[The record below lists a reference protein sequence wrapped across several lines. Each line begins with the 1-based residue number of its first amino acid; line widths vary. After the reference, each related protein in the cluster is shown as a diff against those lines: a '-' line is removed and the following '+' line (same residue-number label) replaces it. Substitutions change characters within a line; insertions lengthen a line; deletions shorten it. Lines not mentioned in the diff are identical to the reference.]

1 MADTIRTEPT
11 EKKITHH
18 VSFSNGGTELGLV
31 LCNGYGNPS
40 TQGIRQ
46 GKMPNRSLQISQG
59 DPDYSDMELPYTPI
73 TQKDWSGG
81 RGQED
86 FEKDKTRY
94 SDSHTIDAMMGEV
107 MLGPKPTVANDVG
120 GFASGTPIDNTQQDD
135 ETTPNPFTGGFWSDV
150 SGEEVTYFEDTCTLS
165 RRYPPGTLPV
175 LTVHYQTRAT
185 RFQYTDA
192 NPLMQIKLKLSNT
205 SKVTIAIREATTV
218 DISTDQKKKDLYDL
232 LVKLESLGTYEK
244 SETFDI
250 VKATTLTEYTFD
262 FNHTM
267 VEDAYYWLIVR
278 NENILMNDDPLDFDF
293 SVGTNDTPSTYE
305 FRGVQG
311 FYNSIKATYSTGYE
325 YVKYCASIS
334 DNTGDSLAYSLIP
347 LGESSGDA
355 HFFTLRNTKFV
366 IMSPSDGS
374 APKLYMEGY
383 HGYAAAA
390 NTGELTKIHARNIG
404 AEADG
409 CIVKLVGGPGSTERT
424 RWREIDSVT
433 TGASGYLIVDPA
445 WKIVH
450 TTSTE
455 FAVIGTETWTE
466 ITGHGLTTAVTD
478 VMVVNDIVYF
488 AQGESVKLRRMTCYN
503 NSGAW
508 AFKFAEEDYY
518 ATFMELIQKEDGTLR
533 IWRALATASTV
544 SSSAVAAWQDS
555 TAKILSFGSD
565 ITCGNTMYRINGL
578 VAYGTPRIPYVL
590 KEDGFGAI
598 SNDIYDQVPLAEFAA
613 VADDNNGRAN
623 LQRGVYLYLTL
634 LNGVERYYEGRL
646 DDIGPNRD
654 LGLPNN
660 RNGVV
665 SSMLAYP
672 GRMYASIDHPT
683 GYSAVLVYNDVG
695 WHEIYRSSLGA
706 RIYTMDVQVLDGDR
720 CDRLWIA
727 QEGTIT
733 WLPIAIDPKKQDDYT
748 YNPTGSIETSWIN
761 SNFKEIKKYFSSIEI
776 FSEGLTAGAQYV
788 RISYKVDDDDDDW
801 TEIDDDVD
809 ESPSQEIE
817 FPNHAVYGK
826 RIKIKLVLYTT
837 DTSSSPRIKGIT
849 IKPVTRLPLKKSW
862 SMTFRVD
869 DSIHD
874 LQGIQSELDGY
885 DLMAQLES
893 WADSNT
899 TPTPLLMNV
908 PHLLFNNKYVFIEP
922 ESLRPIQWITGD
934 NKKDLVGIGQL
945 TVYEA

>member
-94 SDSHTIDAMMGEV
+94 SDSNTIDAMMGEV
-107 MLGPKPTVANDVG
+107 MLGPKPTGVELE
-120 GFASGTPIDNTQQDD
+120 TPTVITNAQED
-135 ETTPNPFTGGFWSDV
+135 EESIANPFTGRGWLYSNLYSTWTEV
-150 SGEEVTYFEDTCTLS
+150 SQSLS
-165 RRYPPGTLPV
+165 VPTGCYINRQV
-175 LTVHYQTRAT
+175 RAT
-185 RFQYTDA
+185 RFQWTSALNLSTVTLWLA
-192 NPLMQIKLKLSNT
+192 NTNNVSVYVLP
-205 SKVTIAIREATTV
+205 ADTV
-218 DISTDQKKKDLYDL
+218 DISTGTAKEDLIEYL
-232 LVKLESLGTYEK
+232 LDGTWIGKNGIPTYEITE
-244 SETFDI
+244 SS
-250 VKATTLTEYTFD
+250 ALQEYTF
-262 FNHTM
+262 NVPARM
-267 VEDAYYWLIVR
+267 VEDNYYWLVVASNKVINPIEAR
-278 NENILMNDDPLDFDF
+278 GFTIPFI
-293 SVGTNDTPSTYE
+293 VGTNDTPASHE
-305 FRGVQG
+305 IICVNGL
-311 FYNSIKATYSTGYE
+311 FYAYFPATDTQTKYFAAIKENS
-325 YVKYCASIS
+325 
-334 DNTGDSLAYSLIP
+334 GDSLAFVLTPTTIIP
-347 LGESSGDA
+347 GAA
-355 HFFTLRNTKFV
+355 HFFTLRNTKFM
-366 IMSPSDGS
+366 ITSPSDGS

-390 NTGELTKIHARNIG
+390 NTGELTKIHAINIG

-409 CIVKLVGGPGSTERT
+409 CIVKLVGGPGSTERV
-424 RWREIDSVT
+424 RWREIQSVT

-445 WKIVH
+445 WNIVH

-518 ATFMELIQKEDGTLR
+518 ATYMKLIQKEDGTLK

-776 FSEGLTAGAQYV
+776 FSEGLTAAAQYV
-788 RISYKVDDDDDDW
+788 RISYKVDDEDNDW

-809 ESPSQEIE
+809 ESPSQEID

-837 DTSSSPRIKGIT
+837 STSSSPRIKGIT